1 MSADSP
7 PTKSQAAAS
16 PSAAPTKDQT
26 LKPEEKLVLD
36 NAHVLVLEG
45 KRALALGE
53 FENAIDSFGEASQ
66 LIANV
71 CDESSSIVYADV
83 LVLYGKA
90 LLNNAIQQGALMA
103 AERLKGTL
111 APGAQEEPLLPA
123 GSKSQIHFEG
133 EPDFRQVEALDTG
146 SSTSNSAGAPVTG
159 HGDSAAASGDEEE
172 EEEEEENAGDQPSG
186 QADEAD
192 DDFAA
197 AWEVLELARL
207 IYAKHDSPTHRLKE
221 ADILLILGDVS
232 LESENFDQATK
243 DYAKAVM
250 IKEQLLKR
258 DDRELAECYYKIS
271 LALEYAL
278 NYSEAIKHLEKVVQ
292 LLMSR
297 RAHLREEAKDEA
309 KAAEA
314 EKEMQE
320 LQELM
325 TEVNGKLDDLK
336 ATQRAKLN
344 DPSSTTKSLLDAAF
358 ASTSHSAAAS
368 NANVQDI
375 SSLVRSKKSQP
386 KGEGKQPDAE
396 PLGTPTKRKL
406 SVGEASDDKR
416 PKFAE

>member
-1 MSADSP
+1 MMSADSK
-7 PTKSQAAAS
+7 PTASQEAAS
-16 PSAAPTKDQT
+16 PPAALTKDQT

-83 LVLYGKA
+83 LILYGKA

-111 APGAQEEPLLPA
+111 APGAQEEPQLPT

-133 EPDFRQVEALDTG
+133 EPDFRQVESLDAEA
-146 SSTSNSAGAPVTG
+146 STSNSAAAPAI
-159 HGDSAAASGDEEE
+159 DNDDPAAASDDDDDE
-172 EEEEEENAGDQPSG
+172 PSG

-297 RAHLREEAKDEA
+297 RAHLREEAKDDA

-314 EKEMQE
+314 KKEMQE

-358 ASTSHSAAAS
+358 APTSRSAAAS
-368 NANVQDI
+368 NANIQDI

-386 KGEGKQPDAE
+386 QGKGKQPDAE

-406 SVGEASDDKR
+406 SMGEATDDKR
-416 PKFAE
+416 TKVTE